1 MTDTNIQLLDPENL
15 PTTVIE
21 AFGGDEHKAVSLH
34 NHINKGTLGC
44 NAEWLIFQLRNP
56 LHQAVKAD
64 ANGDFNWP
72 ERLYSF
78 LNTNNDCLVEFFG
91 EPTEG
96 GHFELHTAEKM
107 VTLLPMVKGM
117 TADVVRDNVLDHEE
131 EIVFVIYVDETDQV
145 STT

>member
-21 AFGGDEHKAVSLH
+21 AFGGDENRAVSLY

-56 LHQAVKAD
+56 LYQALEAD
-64 ANGDFNWP
+64 DNGDFNWP

-91 EPTEG
+91 EATEV

-107 VTLLPMVKGM
+107 VTLLPMLEGM
-117 TADVVRDNVLDHEE
+117 TAVDVRDNVLEHEE
-131 EIVFVIYVDETDQV
+131 EIAFVIYVDETDQAA
-145 STT
+145 